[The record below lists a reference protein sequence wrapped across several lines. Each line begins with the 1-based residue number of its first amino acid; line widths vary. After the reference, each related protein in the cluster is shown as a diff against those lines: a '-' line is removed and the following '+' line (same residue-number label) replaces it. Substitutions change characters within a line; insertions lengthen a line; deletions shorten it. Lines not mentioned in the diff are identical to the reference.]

1 MLVFWATAVCTSD
14 QFSLGMLVLAPC
26 NPFNPLRGPLPCQP
40 YPVPT
45 QAMAPVPAGSPTGT
59 CPSLASLQSANHH
72 WPRRSPCPTDSFLE
86 LVVKLPAIT
95 AAWPADNQV
104 SLPAPQ
110 PRPCPTLPSS
120 SPLSLCLPHMQSRGT
135 LCALSNARTC
145 PVSAVTAS

>member
-26 NPFNPLRGPLPCQP
+26 NPFNSLRAPLPCQP

-59 CPSLASLQSANHH
+59 CPSLASLQSVNHH

-95 AAWPADNQV
+95 A
-104 SLPAPQ
+104 SK
-110 PRPCPTLPSS
+110 RPGLLTTRSR
-120 SPLSLCLPHMQSRGT
+120 CLPHSPALAQPYLLLVHY
-135 LCALSNARTC
+135 LCAYPTC
-145 PVSAVTAS
+145 RVGGPCVP